1 MTATRVNAIFDIG
14 IALALGV
21 ISGAVA
27 VLVMQGCES
36 EPEAGGCCGNQG
48 VCLQTAPHQ
57 QATPRAGA
65 VLEQRA
71 RSNGRGNPATCPASG
86 LEETRILI
94 GGRIMREIVLTQGK
108 VALVDDAD
116 HEWLNQWKWYA
127 CQNNH
132 TWYVQR
138 ARHKDEA
145 PGPSRVYMHRLI
157 LSAGDGLEV
166 DHRDGDGLNNRR
178 DNLRLA
184 THALNNKNCHHVSH
198 KTSNLPMGV
207 CCAGGRYKAQ
217 IYING
222 RNIHLGLFDAPE
234 QAAVAYQAARK
245 ASIAAAETSTT
256 LQALAPAGSK
266 AGTCFGVEPPSV
278 VGDGPSGL
286 RFEEGNSGRGETRT
300 LQGKQANASA
310 DLLAWTSTEADRY
323 PPSVRRALDLLVAHE
338 SVGGTRM
345 VGDGG
350 AAQGWL
356 QQHRGHWQDGC
367 KRLGVS
373 WPWPADTR
381 DRAKCERVAVAC
393 WERFAAAY
401 MDDVDEL
408 IRRHRLPMD
417 PYRADN
423 AVYLAK
429 VKAIER
435 SGR

>member
-14 IALALGV
+14 IALALGFIV
-21 ISGAVA
+21 GACA

-36 EPEAGGCCGNQG
+36 EPEAGGCGCDGGLVHSPSLVIALLADVLGQDVG
-48 VCLQTAPHQ
+48 VMVPSSGTIPLA
-57 QATPRAGA
+57 
-65 VLEQRA
+65 
-71 RSNGRGNPATCPASG
+71 CPASG
-86 LEETRILI
+86 LDETM
-94 GGRIMREIVLTQGK
+94 GGCGVTLDTRST
-108 VALVDDAD
+108 
-116 HEWLNQWKWYA
+116 
-127 CQNNH
+127 
-132 TWYVQR
+132 
-138 ARHKDEA
+138 
-145 PGPSRVYMHRLI
+145 
-157 LSAGDGLEV
+157 LSG
-166 DHRDGDGLNNRR
+166 
-178 DNLRLA
+178 
-184 THALNNKNCHHVSH
+184 
-198 KTSNLPMGV
+198 
-207 CCAGGRYKAQ
+207 
-217 IYING
+217 
-222 RNIHLGLFDAPE
+222 HLQVGQPP
-234 QAAVAYQAARK
+234 
-245 ASIAAAETSTT
+245 I